1 MTAPH
6 PSVVIVPDVHLH
18 LRHTEHHSRLH
29 SSPCSTA
36 GQDQSEGLSGRV
48 LLWGAVLPDP
58 DHHCGPLHHPL
69 SVEEHQ
75 RTALQ
80 TVVLDWVQQGPR
92 GSSAWYESGVMSVV
106 VQ

>member
-48 LLWGAVLPDP
+48 LLWGAVLLDP
-58 DHHCGPLHHPL
+58 DHHRGPLHHPL